1 MASKRV
7 FKPPVKKQAA
17 STKGKDD
24 TRPSKPLSDS
34 EYKEI
39 FDAVVHVQGVKSP
52 VQAESM
58 KIHATEPRE
67 GASLENSQSSQPDST
82 TPGKINRDKS
92 AAADSE
98 TQSEASLTNK
108 QSVGS
113 KLPEKKLSV
122 VAESESSASYS
133 EDTKTSCSEKSS
145 FKRPKT
151 LREALK
157 VQESNSQFSNSLSQ
171 LASSSSLLL
180 TQDAIPSQ
188 PPKHLRHRERLQW
201 LQDRRGVGLYI
212 QCDNCKKWRWSDID
226 DPVDV
231 PKQWTC
237 RLNPGISIL
246 FINLQ
251 LTITY

>member
-1 MASKRV
+1 MMASKKG
-7 FKPPVKKQAA
+7 FKQPIKKHAA
-17 STKGKDD
+17 SSKVKDD
-24 TRPSKPLSDS
+24 STRSSKPLSES
-34 EYKEI
+34 QYQEI
-39 FDAVVHVQGVKSP
+39 IDAVVHGQGIKSP
-52 VQAESM
+52 EQAESM
-58 KIHATEPRE
+58 KIHATEPGE
-67 GASLENSQSSQPDST
+67 CASLENSQSSQPDST
-82 TPGKINRDKS
+82 TPAKINRDKS
-92 AAADSE
+92 SVAPTIDSE
-98 TQSEASLTNK
+98 TQSVASLTK
-108 QSVGS
+108 QSVAFKTPKK
-113 KLPEKKLSV
+113 KLP
-122 VAESESSASYS
+122 ESESSASYS
-133 EDTKTSCSEKSS
+133 EDTKCSDKSN

-171 LASSSSLLL
+171 LASSSSLL

-237 RLNPGISIL
+237 DMNPGKSI
-246 FINLQ
+246 FI
-251 LTITY
+251 I